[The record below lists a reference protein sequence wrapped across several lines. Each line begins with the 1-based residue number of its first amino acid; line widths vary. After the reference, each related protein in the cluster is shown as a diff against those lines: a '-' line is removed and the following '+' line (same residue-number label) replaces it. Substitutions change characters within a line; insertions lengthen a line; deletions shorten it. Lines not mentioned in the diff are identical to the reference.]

1 MCNVNFSNACL
12 IIIRKLDITQ
22 LFSLF
27 FPPKLQ
33 EAEWNR
39 CLLLGIPRWIG
50 RENFSSDKA
59 SALKRYY
66 GAFVASAVWR
76 LKEDQSLCMC
86 AEEPPATLCYHLLL
100 FLSAEDKKGKDQKH
114 PCICCRQ
121 RSNNSLPKYCQWGEQ
136 WALAAHTHSSILLF
150 RAIGVGLW
158 SNWCSANDM
167 GYAVLKLQL

>member
-1 MCNVNFSNACL
+1 MCNVNFSNTCL

-27 FPPKLQ
+27 FPPSFRKLNETGVCYLVFPGELAEGTSAVIKLQ
-33 EAEWNR
+33 HLKDIMG
-39 CLLLGIPRWIG
+39 LLWLVLSGDWT
-50 RENFSSDKA
+50 
-59 SALKRYY
+59 
-66 GAFVASAVWR
+66 
-76 LKEDQSLCMC
+76 EDQSLCTC

-136 WALAAHTHSSILLF
+136 WALAAHTHSSILL
-150 RAIGVGLW
+150 VQSHW
-158 SNWCSANDM
+158 SWLA
-167 GYAVLKLQL
+167 K